1 MTINNNTAQLIF
13 DALSWMDQQ
22 WVETTGMEY
31 DNSEAQ
37 LEAMRTAFV
46 AFCEERGIEYIAG
59 A

>member
-1 MTINNNTAQLIF
+1 MTINNDTAQLIF

-22 WVETTGMEY
+22 WVETTGTGY

-37 LEAMRTAFV
+37 LEAMRAAFV
-46 AFCEERGIEYIAG
+46 EFCEERGIEYITG